1 MFRTLPM
8 APADP
13 ILGLAE
19 AFKNDPNPAKID
31 LSAGVYRDAAGRTPV
46 FRAVKR
52 AEERILRNETTKNYL
67 SIQGS
72 AEYAAAVQEMVFGAG
87 HAILAQ
93 RRAVTAHTPGGTGAL
108 RVAGDFLHKLLPE
121 KRIWVSQ
128 PTWPNHPGVF
138 RAAGMEVKT
147 YPYFDAARND
157 LDLAAMLA
165 TLAQIPEGDV
175 VLLHGCCH
183 NPTGVDPTPAQ
194 WEQIADVLAA
204 RKLLPLV
211 DFAYQGL
218 AEGIREDAAGLLTLC
233 QRCPELLIASSF
245 SKNFGLYNERVGALT
260 LVAED
265 ADAAAAALSQ
275 LKLCIRANYSNPPAH
290 GAAIV
295 ATIWNDPELRAEWE
309 GEVKAMR
316 ERINEMRSLF
326 VEMLADK
333 GVRSDFSYIA
343 RQRGMFSFSGLTPEQ
358 VATLRQRYSIYV
370 IDSGRINVA
379 GMTADNMDR
388 LCQAIAEVMEA
399 GETRAQEASQ
409 GVKS

>member
-31 LSAGVYRDAAGRTPV
+31 LSAGVYRDAAGQTPV
-46 FRAVKR
+46 FRSVKR

-72 AEYAAAVQEMVFGAG
+72 AEYATAVQEMVFGAG
-87 HAILAQ
+87 HEILAQ

-108 RVAGDFLHKLLPE
+108 RVAGDFLHKLFPE

-157 LDLAAMLA
+157 LDFDAMLA
-165 TLAQIPEGDV
+165 ALAQIPEGDV

-183 NPTGVDPTPAQ
+183 NPTGIDPTLAQ
-194 WEQIADVLAA
+194 WEQIADVLAT

-233 QRCPELLIASSF
+233 RHCPELLIASSF

-265 ADAAAAALSQ
+265 ADAATAALSQ

-326 VEMLADK
+326 VETLADK
-333 GVRSDFSYIA
+333 GVTRDFSYIA

-358 VATLRQRYSIYV
+358 VAALRQRYSIYV

-399 GETRAQEASQ
+399 GANP
-409 GVKS
+409 V

>member
-31 LSAGVYRDAAGRTPV
+31 LSAGVYRDAAGKTPV

-72 AEYAAAVQEMVFGAG
+72 AEYAAAVQEMVFGAD
-87 HAILAQ
+87 HEILAR

-108 RVAGDFLHKLLPE
+108 RVAGDFLHKLFPA

-128 PTWPNHPGVF
+128 PTWPNHPSVF

-147 YPYFDAARND
+147 YPYFDAAHND
-157 LDLAAMLA
+157 LDFDAMLA
-165 TLAQIPEGDV
+165 ALAQLPEGDV

-183 NPTGVDPTPAQ
+183 NPTGIDPTPAQ
-194 WEQIADVLAA
+194 WEQIAGVLAT

-218 AEGIREDAAGLLTLC
+218 AEGMREDAAGLLALC

-295 ATIWNDPELRAEWE
+295 TTIWNDPELHAEWE

-326 VEMLADK
+326 VETLADK
-333 GVRSDFSYIA
+333 GVTRDFSSIA

-358 VATLRQRYSIYV
+358 VAMLRQRYSIYI

-379 GMTADNMDR
+379 GMTTDNMDR
-388 LCQAIAEVMEA
+388 LCQAIAEVMGAA
-399 GETRAQEASQ
+399 GRA
-409 GVKS
+409 